1 MSDDQAP
8 TRFDTLLGQMTET
21 DGRYHVTAGPDWM
34 QGRTLYGGI
43 SAALCLRAVRMA
55 YPDLPAL
62 RSALIAF
69 AGPSAGDVS
78 IRPNMLR
85 QGKSAAFVTADLTN
99 EAGFGVHATFCF
111 GANRV
116 SAKRQVLLD
125 MPTLPTPEEV
135 FRPFSKDRPRPL
147 FTDHFD
153 MRLAK
158 GALPVSGATDADIYW
173 WLKALDSH
181 EDFAE
186 ATLLALADAPPP
198 AALSLFDSFT
208 PLSTMT
214 WMVDFLTD
222 APSSAD
228 GWYAAHLKS
237 EAIGD
242 GYSAQNSYLW
252 ASDGKP
258 LLACR
263 QTIALFG

>member
-1 MSDDQAP
+1 
-8 TRFDTLLGQMTET
+8 
-21 DGRYHVTAGPDWM
+21 M

-78 IRPNMLR
+78 IQPNMLR
-85 QGKSAAFVTADLTN
+85 QGKSAAFVTADLTS

-116 SAKRQVLLD
+116 SAKRQVLLE
-125 MPTLPTPEEV
+125 MPSLPTPDDV
-135 FRPFSKDRPRPL
+135 FRPFPKDRPRPL
-147 FTDHFD
+147 FADHFD

-158 GALPVSGATDADIYW
+158 GALPVSGATDADICW

-181 EDFAE
+181 EDYAE

-198 AALSLFDSFT
+198 AALSLFDTFT

-222 APSSAD
+222 APSSPD

>member
-1 MSDDQAP
+1 MTDMPAP
-8 TRFDTLLGQMTET
+8 TRFDTLLRSMRLMEDTYQ
-21 DGRYHVTAGPDWM
+21 VSVGPDWM

-43 SAALCLRAVRMA
+43 SAALCLQGVRLA
-55 YPDLPAL
+55 FPDLPPL

-69 AGPSAGDVS
+69 AGPSAGDVHV
-78 IRPNMLR
+78 RPKILR
-85 QGKSAAFVTADLTN
+85 QGKSAAFVAADLTS

-111 GANRV
+111 GASRP
-116 SAKRQVLLD
+116 STKRQVLLD
-125 MPTLPTPEEV
+125 MPSLPTPEAV
-135 FRPFSKDRPRPL
+135 YHPMPKDRPRPM

-153 MRLAK
+153 MRVAK
-158 GALPVSGATDADIYW
+158 GAPPLSGAEQADISW

-214 WMVDFLTD
+214 WMVDFLAD
-222 APSSAD
+222 DPKSPD
-228 GWYAAHLKS
+228 GWHAAHLKS
-237 EAIGD
+237 EAIAD

-252 ASDGKP
+252 ASDGTP

-263 QTIALFG
+263 QTVALFG

>member
-1 MSDDQAP
+1 MSDDKAP
-8 TRFDTLLGQMTET
+8 TRFDTLLGQMAET
-21 DGRYHVTAGPDWM
+21 DGHYHVAVGPDWM

-55 YPDLPAL
+55 YPGLPAL

-78 IRPNMLR
+78 VRPKMLR
-85 QGKSAAFVTADLTN
+85 QGKSAAFVTADLSS
-99 EAGFGVHATFCF
+99 ESGFGVHATFCF
-111 GANRV
+111 GASRV
-116 SAKRQVLLD
+116 SARRQVLLN
-125 MPTLPTPEEV
+125 MPSLPTPDEV
-135 FRPFSKDRPRPL
+135 YRPIPKDRPGPHFL
-147 FTDHFD
+147 DHFD
-153 MRLAK
+153 MRVAK
-158 GALPVSGATDADIYW
+158 GAMPVSGATEADVCW
-173 WLKALDSH
+173 WLKALDSQ

-198 AALSLFDSFT
+198 AALSLFDTFT

-214 WMVDFLTD
+214 WMVDFLSD
-222 APSSAD
+222 DPSSPD
-228 GWYAAHLKS
+228 GWYAAHLIS
-237 EAIGD
+237 EAIAD

-263 QTIALFG
+263 QTVALFG

>member
-1 MSDDQAP
+1 MSADQAT
-8 TRFDTLLGQMTET
+8 TRFDTLLSQMAET
-21 DGRYHVTAGPDWM
+21 DGQYQVNVGPDWM
-34 QGRTLYGGI
+34 QGRTIYGGI
-43 SAALCLRAVRMA
+43 SAALCLRAARLA
-55 YPDLPAL
+55 YPHLPPL

-78 IRPNMLR
+78 IRPHLLR
-85 QGKSAAFVTADLTN
+85 QGKSAAFVTADLSST
-99 EAGFGVHATFCF
+99 AGFGVHAAFCF
-111 GANRV
+111 GASRV

-125 MPTLPTPEEV
+125 MPSLPTPDDV
-135 FRPFSKDRPRPL
+135 YRPIATDRPRPRFL
-147 FTDHFD
+147 EHFD
-153 MRLAK
+153 MRVAK
-158 GALPVSGATDADIYW
+158 GAMPVSGATEADICW

-181 EDFAE
+181 EDCAE

-214 WMVDFLTD
+214 WMVDFLSD
-222 APSSAD
+222 DRSSPD

-237 EAIGD
+237 EAIAD

-258 LLACR
+258 RLACR

>member
-1 MSDDQAP
+1 MSDEEAP
-8 TRFDTLLGQMTET
+8 TRFDTLLGQMAKT
-21 DGRYHVTAGPDWM
+21 DGHYHVTVGPDWM

-55 YPDLPAL
+55 YPNLPAL

-69 AGPSAGDVS
+69 AGPSAGDVF
-78 IRPNMLR
+78 IQPNMLR
-85 QGKSAAFVTADLTN
+85 QGKSAAFVTADLTS
-99 EAGFGVHATFCF
+99 EVGFGVHATFCF
-111 GANRV
+111 GTSRV
-116 SAKRQVLLD
+116 SAKRQVVLE
-125 MPTLPTPEEV
+125 MPSLPTPDDV
-135 FRPFSKDRPRPL
+135 YRPMPKDRPRPL

-153 MRLAK
+153 MRVAK
-158 GALPVSGATDADIYW
+158 GGMPLSGAADADICW

-214 WMVDFLTD
+214 WMVDFLSD
-222 APSSAD
+222 DSSSPD
-228 GWYAAHLKS
+228 GWYAANLKS
-237 EAIGD
+237 EAIAD

-252 ASDGKP
+252 TSDGKP

-263 QTIALFG
+263 QTIAIFG

>member
-1 MSDDQAP
+1 MSDAQSP
-8 TRFDTLLGQMTET
+8 TRFDTLLKSMVLEDASYQV
-21 DGRYHVTAGPDWM
+21 RVGPDWM

-43 SAALCLRAVRMA
+43 SSALCLRAVRLA
-55 YPDLPAL
+55 YPDLPPL

-69 AGPSAGDVS
+69 AGPSAGDVH
-78 IRPNMLR
+78 IRPTLLR
-85 QGKSAAFVTADLTN
+85 QGKSAAFISADLTS

-111 GANRV
+111 GASRD

-125 MPTLPTPEEV
+125 MPNLPTPDDV
-135 FRPFSKDRPRPL
+135 YRPIPKDRPRPM
-147 FTDHFD
+147 FTHHFD
-153 MRLAK
+153 MRVAK
-158 GALPVSGATDADIYW
+158 GALPLSGGEDASIYW

-214 WMVDFLTD
+214 WMVDFLSD
-222 APSSAD
+222 DPKSPD

-237 EAIGD
+237 EAIAD
-242 GYSAQNSYLW
+242 GYSAQNAYLW
-252 ASDGKP
+252 AADGRP
-258 LLACR
+258 LLASR
-263 QTIALFG
+263 QTVALFG

>member
-1 MSDDQAP
+1 MSEMPAP
-8 TRFDTLLGQMTET
+8 TRFDTLLGQMAET
-21 DGRYHVTAGPDWM
+21 DGQYHVNVGPDWM

-43 SAALCLRAVRMA
+43 SAALCLRAVRLA
-55 YPDLPAL
+55 FPDLPPL

-69 AGPSAGDVS
+69 AGPSAGDVH
-78 IRPNMLR
+78 IRPTMLR
-85 QGKSAAFVTADLTN
+85 QGKSAAFVTADLTS

-111 GANRV
+111 GASRV
-116 SAKRQVLLD
+116 SAKRQVLLEI
-125 MPTLPTPEEV
+125 PNLPTPEEV
-135 FRPFSKDRPRPL
+135 YRPIPKDRVLPH

-153 MRLAK
+153 MRVAK
-158 GALPVSGATDADIYW
+158 GALPISGATDADICW

-214 WMVDFLTD
+214 WMVDFLSDQHTS
-222 APSSAD
+222 PD
-228 GWYAAHLKS
+228 GWYAANLKS
-237 EAIGD
+237 EAIAD

-263 QTIALFG
+263 QTVALFG

>member
-1 MSDDQAP
+1 MSDTPAP
-8 TRFDTLLGQMTET
+8 TRFDHLLNNLVLQ
-21 DGRYHVTAGPDWM
+21 DGSYQVSVGPDWM

-43 SAALCLRAVRMA
+43 SSALCLHATRLA
-55 YPDLPAL
+55 YPDLPPL

-69 AGPSAGDVS
+69 AGPSAGDVH
-78 IRPNMLR
+78 ILPTILR
-85 QGKSAAFVTADLTN
+85 QGKSAAFITADLSS

-111 GANRV
+111 GASRV
-116 SAKRQVLLD
+116 STKRQVLLD
-125 MPTLPTPEEV
+125 MPSLPSPDEV
-135 FRPFSKDRPRPL
+135 YRPKPKDRVLPH

-153 MRLAK
+153 MRVAK
-158 GALPVSGATDADIYW
+158 GGLPLSGAADADICW

-214 WMVDFLTD
+214 WMVDFLADDLTS
-222 APSSAD
+222 PD
-228 GWYAAHLKS
+228 GWHAAHLKS
-237 EAIGD
+237 EAIAD
-242 GYSAQNSYLW
+242 GYSAQNSYVW

>member
-1 MSDDQAP
+1 MSDVPAP
-8 TRFDTLLGQMTET
+8 ARLETLLRNMRLE
-21 DGRYHVTAGPDWM
+21 DGSYQVRVGPDWM

-43 SAALCLRAVRMA
+43 SSALCLQAVRLA
-55 YPDLPAL
+55 FPDLPPL

-69 AGPSAGDVS
+69 AGPSAGDVH
-78 IRPNMLR
+78 IRPTMLR
-85 QGKSAAFVTADLTN
+85 QGKSAAYVTADLAS

-111 GANRV
+111 GASRT
-116 SAKRQVLLD
+116 STKRQVLLD
-125 MPTLPTPEEV
+125 MPSLPTPDEV
-135 FRPFSKDRPRPL
+135 YRPKPKDRVLPH

-153 MRLAK
+153 MRVAK
-158 GALPVSGATDADIYW
+158 GALPLSGAEEADIHW

-198 AALSLFDSFT
+198 AALSLFDGFT

-214 WMVDFLTD
+214 WMVDFLAED
-222 APSSAD
+222 AKSPD
-228 GWYAAHLKS
+228 GWHAAHLKS
-237 EAIGD
+237 EAIAD
-242 GYSAQNSYLW
+242 GYSAQNAYVW

-263 QTIALFG
+263 QTVALFG